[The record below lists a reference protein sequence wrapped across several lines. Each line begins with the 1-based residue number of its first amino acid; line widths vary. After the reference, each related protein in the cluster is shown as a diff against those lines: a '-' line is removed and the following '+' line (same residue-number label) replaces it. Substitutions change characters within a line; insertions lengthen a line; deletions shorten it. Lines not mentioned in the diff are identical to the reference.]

1 MTASPETA
9 PGKFPGA
16 GVTVRGPRFRI
27 RSDTD
32 GFGMNRSR
40 SAGKSV
46 FRLRNYPARHQTGP
60 ESREQVSESSTGWR
74 VPFRHQ
80 KKGYPTG
87 YPFFY
92 AFVRIGEIPGVCDT
106 GINARTGPG
115 CHVLRSQISRIPAS
129 PDPAAAEKRAVC
141 NIPPCDSGRNPDQAF
156 PSGFVPGRPAPAVT
170 AGSAPLPRLL

>member
-1 MTASPETA
+1 MPALRRQQGPVRGGYGVGSGRNAPQGELLRSRIADMGRIRRQAASPTCRR
-9 PGKFPGA
+9 P
-16 GVTVRGPRFRI
+16 
-27 RSDTD
+27 
-32 GFGMNRSR
+32 
-40 SAGKSV
+40 
-46 FRLRNYPARHQTGP
+46 
-60 ESREQVSESSTGWR
+60 SSTGWR

-156 PSGFVPGRPAPAVT
+156 PSGFVPGRPAPAFT